1 MLQVQNLSVK
11 IGDKPILT
19 DVSLSFESG
28 KTYFLLGKNGSG
40 KSSLAY
46 TISGNPKYK
55 VTAGDISE

>member
-19 DVSLSFESG
+19 DVSLSFEEG

-40 KSSLAY
+40 KSSLAFAL
-46 TISGNPKYK
+46 
-55 VTAGDISE
+55 AGHPRYEIVS